1 VASSTGT
8 RKTGKNGRSAS
19 GANSASETTRR
30 TPAAPKK
37 RAAKG
42 AGTSAAKTSAAKTSA
57 AKKAGGS
64 KPAAKAPA
72 AKKAGGSKPAA
83 RTTTRSASKA
93 PAKGGADSGSGGVI
107 RAFRE
112 HLGAQRRDVGGLA
125 LIVLG
130 VLTGLGTYADAAG
143 PVGEFLEAVA
153 LGLLGLLGFGMPVVL
168 AWFGLLVVV
177 GRPSPEIGR
186 IAVGGV
192 VLGLGVLGGLHL
204 GGGTPDPAEGMRGL
218 WMAGGLV
225 GWTAATPLVYALSV
239 WGASAV
245 LVAVTLLGL
254 LVITRTPFSSVVER
268 VGSVFRR
275 TPEQETVEPAAT
287 PSRRRRASPDGDAD
301 ATTVIDADAR
311 DGATEPLPPTKVR
324 ATLAGKSAKQTSFDD
339 ADLPSDKAARNEPE
353 DDDPRQDR
361 VPDPP
366 VERARV
372 PSDPSKRKASKVK
385 PIQDWDDYKLPSLE
399 LLARGR
405 SLQKES
411 TRTIEAQTA
420 ALQETFNQ
428 FNIDATVARWSRG
441 PTVTRFEIELG
452 PGVQVK
458 KVANMGDDIAY
469 ALAAPDVRIVAPI
482 PGKSA
487 IGVEV
492 PNRQRDLITLGD
504 ILRSDEA
511 KIDPHPLSVAIGVD
525 IAGKPE
531 VVNLATM
538 PHLLVSGATGSGK
551 SVTLNGMIHSIVM
564 RARPDQVRMILIDPK
579 RVELNAYEGAPH
591 LLSPVVTDPRR
602 AADAVQWC
610 VKEMEQR
617 YELLATMG
625 YRNIDGYNDAVNA
638 GEVAPRPGPLG
649 EDGMPTEIP
658 AKALPY
664 ILLVIDELADLMLVA
679 PRDVED
685 AICRIAQMA
694 RAVGIHMIIATQ
706 RPSVDVITGLIK
718 ANIPSRLALQVASQ
732 TDSRTIIDMNG
743 AEKLVGKGDM
753 LFLPASQGKPS
764 RLQGCWVTEKEI
776 ISAVAFAK
784 AQREP
789 QFEEAVVKEGEA
801 AERADATRSND
812 DDSDEAL
819 LRRAAEQVTVSGLGS
834 TSMLQRKLRI
844 GFARA
849 GRLMDELEELG
860 VVGPNE
866 GSKAREVLWSPE
878 ELDDARSRNVL

>member
-1 VASSTGT
+1 VASKTQT
-8 RKTGKNGRSAS
+8 RK
-19 GANSASETTRR
+19 
-30 TPAAPKK
+30 
-37 RAAKG
+37 
-42 AGTSAAKTSAAKTSA
+42 
-57 AKKAGGS
+57 GGS
-64 KPAAKAPA
+64 KRGASSRRRSTAAAGSSTR
-72 AKKAGGSKPAA
+72 AGGA
-83 RTTTRSASKA
+83 TTTQRTSGAS
-93 PAKGGADSGSGGVI
+93 PASRGGSSSGSRAGKGSSGSRAGKGSSGSRAADSSRSRDGDGGLLAAV
-107 RAFRE
+107 
-112 HLGAQRRDVGGLA
+112 RRDLGGLA
-125 LIVLG
+125 LVLVG
-130 VLTGLGTYADAAG
+130 VLAGLGIYADAAG
-143 PVGEFLEAVA
+143 PVGNFLEAVG
-153 LGLLGLLGFGMPVVL
+153 LGLFGLLGYVVPVAL
-168 AWFGLLVVV
+168 AWFGLLVMI

-186 IAVGGV
+186 IAIGTVLLVVGLLAVLHLVGGAPHPED
-192 VLGLGVLGGLHL
+192 GV
-204 GGGTPDPAEGMRGL
+204 RGL
-218 WMAGGLV
+218 WSAGGLL
-225 GWTAATPLVYALSV
+225 GWAIASPLTAAVSE
-239 WGASAV
+239 WGTVAVAVAV
-245 LVAVTLLGL
+245 LALGL
-254 LVITRTPFSSVVER
+254 LIVTKTPFSAVAAAIRGLLAPAER
-268 VGSVFRR
+268 
-275 TPEQETVEPAAT
+275 PPADAPAAEPAPAR
-287 PSRRRRASPDGDAD
+287 PRRASDAEGTPSGASD
-301 ATTVIDADAR
+301 RAADPAAAEAAR
-311 DGATEPLPPTKVR
+311 ARVR
-324 ATLAGKSAKQTSFDD
+324 ATLAGKSATQPPLDD
-339 ADLPSDKAARNEPE
+339 ALEQDGPSAGRAARRAGGAA
-353 DDDPRQDR
+353 DDVEAGR

-366 VERARV
+366 IERARV
-372 PSDPSKRKASKVK
+372 PADAAVRKAAKVA
-385 PIQDWDDYKLPSLE
+385 PVRNWDDYELPSLD
-399 LLARGR
+399 LLASGR
-405 SLQKES
+405 AAGRASA
-411 TRTIEAQTA
+411 RTIEAQTA
-420 ALQETFNQ
+420 ALQETFDQ
-428 FNIDATVARWSRG
+428 FGVDATVARHTRG

-511 KIDPHPLSVAIGVD
+511 QADPHPLSVALGVD
-525 IAGKPE
+525 IAGAPAL
-531 VVNLATM
+531 VNLATM

-551 SVTLNGMIHSIVM
+551 SVTLNGMISSIIM
-564 RARPDQVRMILIDPK
+564 RTRPDQVRLLLVDPK
-579 RVELNAYEGAPH
+579 RVELNHYEGAPH

-617 YELLATMG
+617 YELLAHLG
-625 YRNIDGYNDAVNA
+625 YRNLDGYNEAVRA
-638 GEVAPRPGPLG
+638 QEVPARPGP
-649 EDGMPTEIP
+649 DGTELEP
-658 AKALPY
+658 QELPY

-694 RAVGIHMIIATQ
+694 RAVGIHMVIATQ

-718 ANIPSRLALQVASQ
+718 ANIPSRLALAVASQ

-764 RLQGCWVTEKEI
+764 RLQGCWVTEREI
-776 ISAVAFAK
+776 SSAVAFCR

-789 QFEEAVVKEGEA
+789 EFDERVVRTGDA
-801 AERADATRSND
+801 ADRADAARSGD
-812 DDSDEAL
+812 DGSDQAL
-819 LRRAAEQVTVSGLGS
+819 LRRAAEQVVVSGLGS

-878 ELDDARSRNVL
+878 QLDAATETGLL

>member
-1 VASSTGT
+1 M
-8 RKTGKNGRSAS
+8 
-19 GANSASETTRR
+19 
-30 TPAAPKK
+30 
-37 RAAKG
+37 
-42 AGTSAAKTSAAKTSA
+42 
-57 AKKAGGS
+57 GG
-64 KPAAKAPA
+64 
-72 AKKAGGSKPAA
+72 
-83 RTTTRSASKA
+83 
-93 PAKGGADSGSGGVI
+93 I
-107 RAFRE
+107 
-112 HLGAQRRDVGGLA
+112 A
-125 LIVLG
+125 LLVLG
-130 VLTGLGTYADAAG
+130 VLAGLGTYAEAAG
-143 PVGEFLEAVA
+143 PVGYFLQAVG
-153 LGLLGLLGFGMPVVL
+153 LGLLGLVGFLVPVLL
-168 AWFGLLVVV
+168 AWFGLLIVV

-186 IAVGGV
+186 IAIGC
-192 VLGLGVLGGLHL
+192 GLLAIAVLGGLHL
-204 GGGTPDPAEGMRGL
+204 LAGAPDPSEGFRGL
-218 WMAGGLV
+218 WGAGGLL
-225 GWTAATPLVYALSV
+225 GWAIASPLAWALSL
-239 WGASAV
+239 WGAVAV
-245 LVAVTLLGL
+245 LVGSLLLGT
-254 LVITRTPFSSVVER
+254 LVVTKTPFSAVVAAVRASFAAKE
-268 VGSVFRR
+268 GDATAS
-275 TPEQETVEPAAT
+275 TPAA
-287 PSRRRRASPDGDAD
+287 RD
-301 ATTVIDADAR
+301 ATANSRGPTGDDAPSAEATAR
-311 DGATEPLPPTKVR
+311 IR
-324 ATLAGKSAKQTSFDD
+324 ATLAGTTASQPALDERLEAGHANTE
-339 ADLPSDKAARNEPE
+339 PAAGVEAG
-353 DDDPRQDR
+353 R

-366 VERARV
+366 IERARV
-372 PSDPSKRKASKVK
+372 PRKARKARKVA
-385 PIQDWDDYKLPSLE
+385 PVESWDDYQLPPLD
-399 LLARGR
+399 LLASGKAVG
-405 SLQKES
+405 KES

-420 ALQETFNQ
+420 ALQETFHQ
-428 FNIDATVARWSRG
+428 FGIDATVARWSRG

-458 KVANMGDDIAY
+458 KVASMGDDIAY

-492 PNRQRDLITLGD
+492 PNRHRDLITLGD

-511 KIDPHPLSVAIGVD
+511 ARDPHPMTVALGVD
-525 IAGKPE
+525 IAGNPAL
-531 VVNLATM
+531 VNLTTM

-551 SVTLNGMIHSIVM
+551 SVTLNGMIQSIVM
-564 RARPDQVRMILIDPK
+564 RARPDQVRMILVDPK
-579 RVELNAYEGAPH
+579 RVELNAYQGAPH

-617 YELLATMG
+617 YELLAQLG
-625 YRNIDGYNDAVNA
+625 YRNIDGYNDAIAA
-638 GEVAPRPGPLG
+638 GDVATRPGPMG
-649 EDGMPTEIP
+649 DDGLPTELTAEP
-658 AKALPY
+658 LPY

-718 ANIPSRLALQVASQ
+718 ANIPSRLALAVASQ

-764 RLQGCWVTEKEI
+764 RLQGCWVTEREI
-776 ISAVAFAK
+776 TSAVEYCR
-784 AQREP
+784 AQREAR
-789 QFEEAVVKEGEA
+789 FEEVVREGVA
-801 AERADATRSND
+801 AEQADGARAVD

-819 LRRAAEQVTVSGLGS
+819 LRRAAEQVVVSGLGS

-878 ELDDARSRNVL
+878 ELDDARGRGVL